1 MSIDDIRYGNPV
13 ENVIKDLKRFLDM
26 GYDPIAIRNANLIP
40 PYPANSSAE
49 TLEELEYLLELQ
61 EVERPYMERLIR
73 ASDEDLVGV
82 FFDMCAEWQIDAY
95 EDQAKEEASRWGAL
109 SGVLKIHYNRA
120 RPYQLA
126 PHYRIPLFPMT
137 SISAWSA
144 SYPSGHTMQAEA
156 LARFYG
162 EKYPEIAEEFHKV
175 AKAISHTRLVGGYHF
190 PSDILASEYL
200 VKLLWGRL

>member
-1 MSIDDIRYGNPV
+1 MKLDNIRYGNPV
-13 ENVIKDLKRFLDM
+13 ENALDDLRRFLEM
-26 GYDPIAIRNANLIP
+26 GYDPLAVRNANLIP

-49 TLEELEYLLELQ
+49 TREELKYLYELQ
-61 EVERPYMERLIR
+61 EVERPYMERIIR
-73 ASDEDLVGV
+73 AADEDLVGV
-82 FFDMCAEWQIDAY
+82 FLDMCAEWQLDSH
-95 EDQAKEEASRWGAL
+95 EEEAKEEVLKWGAL

-126 PHYRIPLFPMT
+126 PHHQIPLFPMT

-156 LARFYG
+156 LARFYAV
-162 EKYPEIAEEFHKV
+162 KYPELSNEFADL

-190 PSDILASEYL
+190 PSDILASEEL